1 MTVTIRQGLATR
13 RVGVEVLRGL
23 TAAGVLL
30 SADVHLELWATG
42 FGDIAVIGP
51 LFLLNAAAGLVIAV
65 AMLAWRHWLPALA
78 AAGFGAATLAA
89 FLLSMT
95 GGGLFGVHETL
106 TGTPQRLAAV
116 AELVALVCGLALA
129 AVEFRRWWSVRSGA
143 RTRR

>member
-30 SADVHLELWATG
+30 SADIHLELWVTG
-42 FGDIAVIGP
+42 FRDISVIGP
-51 LFLLNAAAGLVIAV
+51 LFLLNAIGGLVIAV
-65 AMLAWRHWLPALA
+65 VMLAWRHWLPAFA
-78 AAGFGAATLAA
+78 AAGFGAATLVA

-95 GGGLFGVHETL
+95 GGGLLGVHETL
-106 TGTPQRLAAV
+106 AGTPQRLAFA
-116 AELVALVCGLALA
+116 AEIVALVCGLALT

-143 RTRR
+143 GTRG